1 MSLGVGIDTVDVQRF
16 AEMMERRPEMSK
28 RLFTEGERAYG
39 DSLANPN
46 PSMAVRF
53 AAKEAT
59 MKAMGVGLGAF
70 GFHDVEVVKTESG
83 APALALYGAALALSE
98 KLGVTQWRVSLTHTC
113 SVATAMVIAE

>member
-1 MSLGVGIDTVDVQRF
+1 MSVGIGIDTVDVQRF
-16 AEMMERRPEMSK
+16 AEMMERRPEMMQ
-28 RLFTEGERAYG
+28 RLFTDAERAYG
-39 DSLANPN
+39 RSMANPH

-70 GFHDVEVVKTESG
+70 GFHDVEVVKAESG
-83 APALALYGAALALSE
+83 APFLALHGPAQALSDE
-98 KLGVTQWRVSLTHTC
+98 LGVKQWRLSLTHTC